1 MLSCWEKDPKYRPKF
16 SSLVKI
22 FSGILERE
30 AEYLRLGESLKLMIQ
45 IQMEDSVENIA
56 ESGREH
62 EASECGQ
69 SEAVV

>member
-1 MLSCWEKDPKYRPKF
+1 MISCWEKDPKNRPKF

-22 FSGILERE
+22 FSGILEKE
-30 AEYLRLGESLKLMIQ
+30 AKYLQLGESLKLMVR
-45 IQMEDSVENIA
+45 IQMEGSVENIA

>member
-1 MLSCWEKDPKYRPKF
+1 MISCWEKDPKNRPKF

-22 FSGILERE
+22 FSGILEKV
-30 AEYLRLGESLKLMIQ
+30 AGYLQLGETMKLMVP
-45 IQMEDSVENIA
+45 IQMEGSVENIA
-56 ESGREH
+56 EQEEEH